1 MTRSN
6 PPAFTVRAGRFDP
19 LRILGRIALLAISVG
34 LALAGCHRDEST
46 PPPVPVTF
54 IALAGADQ
62 ADHRLAWQQLR
73 DDFGAKVQIT
83 AVDAPDAE
91 VAARLLDELLAA
103 GRARLVIATSAGLG
117 EVMLRVAASADGV
130 HFEQRAGYHRL
141 HNLRNFDLRSHEAA
155 YLAGVQ
161 AAMTTVVRSVEVQ
174 LAAGWP
180 VTPERVCEINGFAL
194 GVRSVDASIKVRVVA
209 QDGPAPSGS
218 DLRLMLAPEG
228 IVLSRLS
235 DSTEMGRASLQWLP
249 YYRRAVQDL
258 LDGSWNNRPVLW
270 GMRDG
275 VVGWI
280 ESGDTDAAMREKL
293 QTLRVALRDG
303 RQPLWRGPLRDQSG
317 QIMLRDG
324 EAADDRFLHGMHVL
338 IQGIDGTLPAMR

>member
-6 PPAFTVRAGRFDP
+6 QPAFTVRVGRFDP
-19 LRILGRIALLAISVG
+19 LRILGRIVLLAISVG
-34 LALAGCHRDEST
+34 LALAGCRRDEST
-46 PPPVPVTF
+46 PPPVPVAF
-54 IALAGADQ
+54 IALIGADQ
-62 ADHRLAWQQLR
+62 ADHQRARQQLQ
-73 DDFGAKVQIT
+73 DEWGARVQIT
-83 AVDAPDAE
+83 AVDAPDAGI
-91 VAARLLDELLAA
+91 AARQLDELLAA
-103 GRARLVIATSAGLG
+103 GRARLVIATSAGLD
-117 EVMLRVAASADGV
+117 EVMSRAAASADGV
-130 HFEQRAGYHRL
+130 RFEQRAGYRRL
-141 HNLRNFDLRSHEAA
+141 PNLRNFDLRSHEAA

-161 AAMTTVVRSVEVQ
+161 AAMTTVARSIEVQ
-174 LAAGWP
+174 LVAGWP

-209 QDGPAPSGS
+209 QDAPASSGP

-235 DSTEMGRASLQWLP
+235 DLTEIGRASLQWLP
-249 YYRRAVQDL
+249 YYRRAVQDV
-258 LDGSWNNRPVLW
+258 LDGSWNNQPVWW

-293 QTLRVALRDG
+293 QTLRAALRDG

-317 QIMLRDG
+317 QTLLRDG
-324 EAADDRFLHGMHVL
+324 EAADDRFLRGMHVL